1 MLSSHDT
8 SEISSDAL
16 DRPRV
21 FERILGEYELP
32 LRRLTASYLSE
43 LSDRDDLYQEITAAI
58 WSAIPRFRGASSE
71 RTFAY
76 RIAHNIA
83 VSASVRS
90 RRRTRRET
98 ALVQDAAYKSPDPEA
113 QSLAS
118 ERQRLLI
125 EAVRSIRGLDK
136 QILVLYLEALTNAE
150 IAEIAGLTEVA
161 VATRLSR
168 GRAQLAQFIRT
179 RAG

>member
-1 MLSSHDT
+1 M
-8 SEISSDAL
+8 
-16 DRPRV
+16 
-21 FERILGEYELP
+21 
-32 LRRLTASYLSE
+32 
-43 LSDRDDLYQEITAAI
+43 
-58 WSAIPRFRGASSE
+58 
-71 RTFAY
+71 
-76 RIAHNIA
+76 
-83 VSASVRS
+83 
-90 RRRTRRET
+90 
-98 ALVQDAAYKSPDPEA
+98 QDAASKSPDPEA